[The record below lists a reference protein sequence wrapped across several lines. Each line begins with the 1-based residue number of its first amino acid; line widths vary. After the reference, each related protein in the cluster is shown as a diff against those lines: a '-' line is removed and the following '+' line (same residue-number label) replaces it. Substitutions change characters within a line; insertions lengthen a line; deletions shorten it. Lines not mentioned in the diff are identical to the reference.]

1 MTTKIRK
8 EEPIEIIV
16 IDSDKFIV
24 ELTNMLFDYEN
35 VEHDEFI
42 GFSYPNNALNYLRE
56 CEDKT
61 PKLILLETIDNSGQH
76 DFSFF
81 EEYSILKRRDF
92 IYVVTVSIDERD
104 KTKCLSYEFV
114 RKYIDKPLTVD
125 DIRDMV
131 KEHGLN
137 IKKINKVVGE

>member
-24 ELTNMLFDYEN
+24 ELTNMLFDIEN
-35 VEHDEFI
+35 VEHKVFI
-42 GFSYPNNALNYLRE
+42 GFNNPSDALNYLRK
-56 CEDKT
+56 CQDNT

-81 EEYSILKRRDF
+81 DEYSLLERNDF

-104 KTKCLSYEFV
+104 KTKCLSYDFV

-125 DIRDMV
+125 DIIDMV
-131 KEHGLN
+131 KEHGLET
-137 IKKINKVVGE
+137 KKINKVVGE